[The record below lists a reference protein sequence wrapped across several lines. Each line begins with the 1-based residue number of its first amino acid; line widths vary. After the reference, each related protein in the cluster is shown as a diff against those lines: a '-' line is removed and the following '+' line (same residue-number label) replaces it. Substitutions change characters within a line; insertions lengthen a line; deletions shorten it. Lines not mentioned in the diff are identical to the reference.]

1 MEGILTCALFSA
13 CAATDSFNVDQKQY
27 ERGTAVAAPIRSAAY
42 CNYGSGTIDLI
53 VAQARRSNLLLRMQ
67 RVVSHVRCCQS
78 VMVGDEFDS
87 PLLQH
92 SPCPLELKKDA
103 VITKRH

>member
-1 MEGILTCALFSA
+1 MEGTLTCALFSA
-13 CAATDSFNVDQKQY
+13 SAATDSSNVAQKQY
-27 ERGTAVAAPIRSAAY
+27 ERGTAEAAPIRSASY
-42 CNYGSGTIDLI
+42 CKYGSGTLDLI
-53 VAQARRSNLLLRMQ
+53 VAQAQRSNLQLRMQ
-67 RVVSHVRCCQS
+67 RVVSHERCSKS
-78 VMVGDEFDS
+78 VMVGDEVDS

>member
-27 ERGTAVAAPIRSAAY
+27 ERGTAVAAPI
-42 CNYGSGTIDLI
+42 GSGTIDLI